1 MRWLKFISIKLR
13 LCKTLS
19 ISVWL
24 SIFLLRLCLCCSVFF
39 SPRSLTDCG
48 SPPQLP
54 TPGPGQCY
62 SKQTIS
68 QTQTTTTPAYL
79 SVPTKMI
86 IITPLFFKVL
96 PRYTA
101 RPGRRA
107 VDDGDDQLYKW
118 FASQQCAPPSFFESV
133 DLQFRNGLHFLPTTT
148 DRPTLH
154 GLYLLYTL
162 RLQQLLLLSPY
173 PGDIRALIHPSV
185 RSTSQSQKTQ
195 HQQKQQHQ
203 QRQQTI
209 YAANHHPSTH
219 PPTNHPHLHCPGN
232 IFANLLG
239 KCFTAF

>member
-39 SPRSLTDCG
+39 SPRSLTDCD

-68 QTQTTTTPAYL
+68 QTQTTTPAYL
-79 SVPTKMI
+79 YVPTKMI

-96 PRYTA
+96 PRYTT

-118 FASQQCAPPSFFESV
+118 FASQQCAPPFFFESV
-133 DLQFRNGLHFLPTTT
+133 DLQFRNGLHFLPTTI

-173 PGDIRALIHPSV
+173 PGDIRALIHPSGLRV
-185 RSTSQSQKTQ
+185 SRRRRNISRSSSTNNDN
-195 HQQKQQHQ
+195 KQFMQPT
-203 QRQQTI
+203 TI
-209 YAANHHPSTH
+209 H
-219 PPTNHPHLHCPGN
+219 PPTHQRTTH
-232 IFANLLG
+232 IY
-239 KCFTAF
+239 TARVMYSRIC